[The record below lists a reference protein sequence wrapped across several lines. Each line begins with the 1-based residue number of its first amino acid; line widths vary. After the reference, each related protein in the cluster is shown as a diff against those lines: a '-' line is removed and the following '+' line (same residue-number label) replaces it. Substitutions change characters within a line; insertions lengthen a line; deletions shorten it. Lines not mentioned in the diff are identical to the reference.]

1 MYLKIIF
8 SAVAREA
15 AILVVRKERPGETG
29 DCLSCGWLVTSA
41 FDI

>member
-15 AILVVRKERPGETG
+15 AMLVVRKERPGETG
-29 DCLSCGWLVTSA
+29 DWKQPLQLACYVSV
-41 FDI
+41 